1 MTEND
6 PITLENQLSTL
17 KLRLANANSAIRTL
31 HGDIEFP
38 HINQK
43 RLIVVKAEIEKL
55 GQQFDKLIAEQDYLE
70 ATLDTEKAQAK
81 LEEAYKVRNKLSEE
95 CSLLSSNYVNAKTT
109 ETVVAKATPK
119 LDRLLAK
126 LGNLSPES
134 LEAFMLEASKLLPP
148 AG

>member
-1 MTEND
+1 MENG
-6 PITLENQLSTL
+6 PKSLENQLATL
-17 KLRLANANSAIRTL
+17 KMQLANANTAIRTL

-43 RLIVVKAEIEKL
+43 RLVVVKAEMEKL

-70 ATLDTEKAQAK
+70 ATLDTEKAQAR
-81 LEEAYKVRNKLSEE
+81 LEEAYSVRNQLSEQYN
-95 CSLLSSNYVNAKTT
+95 SLASEYNTT
-109 ETVVAKATPK
+109 TTTAAVVAKATPK

-148 AG
+148 TG